1 VRPSAFRDD
10 RRWDV
15 SSDDS
20 SQTDVEEV
28 EDAEAEGVEQLEA
41 RESLSAEQAEQADA
55 QVLEELERSRA
66 AVDDLFEG
74 GGTRAAG
81 PVRVSPHFKLAEF
94 HCKDGTPVPAT
105 AVPNVRRLARDV
117 LEPMRAKF
125 GACTVHSGYRTSDRN
140 ASVGGKS
147 KSWHLYHERG
157 AQGVAADVVF
167 ARGTP
172 RDWHAEA
179 DRLNPNGGLGRYPTF
194 VHVDNRP
201 GRARW

>member
-1 VRPSAFRDD
+1 MSAPEGT
-10 RRWDV
+10 
-15 SSDDS
+15 
-20 SQTDVEEV
+20 QTQVDEQSEND
-28 EDAEAEGVEQLEA
+28 DAEAEGVEQLEA
-41 RESLSAEQAEQADA
+41 KESVSAEQAERSDA
-55 QVLEELERSRA
+55 QVLEELEQSRGA
-66 AVDDLFEG
+66 GESVEDLFEG

-81 PVRVSPHFKLAEF
+81 PLKVSPNFRLAEF
-94 HCKDGTPVPAT
+94 SCKDAKRTPVPAA

-125 GACTVHSGYRTSDRN
+125 GPCTVVSGYRTTERN
-140 ASVGGKS
+140 GQVGGKS

-157 AQGVAADVVF
+157 AQGVAADLIF

-172 RDWHAEA
+172 REWHAEA
-179 DRLNPNGGLGRYPTF
+179 DKLNPKGGLGLYPTF